1 MTLAGTSMSTAST
14 QHLDQLVSALVAEFA
29 RDTRG
34 KAVAKLLA
42 SYAAQHDD
50 WRSFALFAPDA
61 YTRNLV
67 ARHESFELIVLC
79 WQKDQESPVHNH
91 AGQQCWMAILDG
103 DIEEIQFEEPRAGHA
118 GPLKRTSSRVCA
130 RGKVAYIDDDI
141 ALHVVRP
148 VPGTMGAS
156 LHLYSRPIETCGIY
170 DPDTG
175 KVSQRTMRYHSVR
188 GVLAAT

>member
-1 MTLAGTSMSTAST
+1 MNTAST
-14 QHLDQLVSALVAEFA
+14 LHLDQLVSALESEFA
-29 RDTRG
+29 RDARG
-34 KAVAKLLA
+34 KGVAKLLA
-42 SYAAQHDD
+42 NYAAAHED
-50 WRSFALFAPDA
+50 WRAFALAAPEA

-67 ARHESFELIVLC
+67 ARAESFELIVLC

-91 AGQQCWMAILDG
+91 AGQQCWMAILEG
-103 DIEEIQFEEPRAGHA
+103 EIEEIQFEEPRAGHA
-118 GPLKRTSSRVCA
+118 GPLKRTSTRTCA

-148 VPGTMGAS
+148 VPGTAGCS

-175 KVSQRTMRYHSVR
+175 VVSQRTLRYHSVR
-188 GVLAAT
+188 GVPSAS

>member
-1 MTLAGTSMSTAST
+1 MNAPSTSMSTAPT
-14 QHLDQLVSALVAEFA
+14 LHLDQLVSLLVAEFA
-29 RDTRG
+29 RDPRG
-34 KAVAKLLA
+34 KGVAKLLA
-42 SYAAQHDD
+42 TYAAAHED
-50 WRSFALFAPDA
+50 WRAYALFAPDA

-67 ARHESFELIVLC
+67 ARHEAFELIVLC

-103 DIEEIQFEEPRAGHA
+103 DIEEIQFEEPRDGHH

-148 VPGTMGAS
+148 VPGTAGCS
-156 LHLYSRPIETCGIY
+156 LHLYSRPIETCGVY
-170 DPDTG
+170 DADTG
-175 KVSQRTMRYHSVR
+175 VVSQRTMRYHSVR
-188 GVLAAT
+188 GVPCAT